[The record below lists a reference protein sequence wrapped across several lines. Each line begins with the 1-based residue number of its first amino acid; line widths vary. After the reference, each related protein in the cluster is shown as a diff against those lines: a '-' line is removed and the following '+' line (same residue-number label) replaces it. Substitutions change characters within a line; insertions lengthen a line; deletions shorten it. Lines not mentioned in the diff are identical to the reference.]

1 MSEKKNQHLVP
12 ACYLRNFEAD
22 VSEILKV
29 NPKFCGGIYINNNKL
44 TEKWNLRSVSHKSL
58 TKSYFYNLPED
69 DPKRPLI
76 ENYLS
81 IVESDYAKYIKQIID
96 EKVNNENLSFMSYF
110 VTLQFMRVEAFIDR
124 FQGTV
129 DKVAGWMDMYE
140 GNNNYKICLKDISKR
155 QLVKQ
160 DLGHVIHPHAVIIYN
175 KTNFPFITSD
185 NPVVR
190 RQINIADALQ
200 IIPRQYLS
208 ENANESVESA
218 CFFLPLSPKIAY
230 ISCELIKSSGNL
242 LYSERDLENIFYL
255 NYFSIV
261 NAYEKVFS
269 PIIEPMKCEVDL
281 VKILATK
288 NQTIVKIFTESKRV
302 ISSGTIE
309 DDTTFKISLR
319 INDIQKTQF
328 IEVGEQVKLVEVIEN
343 GQSIRGMRECK
354 VSAIDCEK
362 GLVTIESNIQLGI

>member
-22 VSEILKV
+22 VSEIRKV
-29 NPKFCGGIYINNNKL
+29 NPKFCSGIYINNNKL
-44 TEKWNLRSVSHKSL
+44 TGKWNLRSVLHKSL

-69 DPKRPLI
+69 DPERPLI

-81 IVESDYAKYIKQIID
+81 RVESDYVRYIKQII
-96 EKVNNENLSFMSYF
+96 EGKVNNENLSFMSYF

-124 FQGTV
+124 FQCAF

-140 GNNNYKICLKDISKR
+140 GNDKYKNALKDISKR
-155 QLVKQ
+155 QLAAY
-160 DLGHVIHPHAVIIYN
+160 DLGHIIHPHAVIIYN
-175 KTNFPFITSD
+175 DTNFPFITSD

-190 RQINIADALQ
+190 RQINISDALK
-200 IIPRQYLS
+200 IIPRKCLP
-208 ENANESVESA
+208 ENANESIESA
-218 CFFLPLSPKIAY
+218 CFFLPLSPKVAY

-242 LYSERDLENIFYL
+242 FYSESDLENIFYL

-281 VKILATK
+281 VKLLAIN
-288 NQTIVKIFTESKRV
+288 NQTIVKIYTESRRV
-302 ISSGTIE
+302 ISSGTIA
-309 DDTTFKISLR
+309 DDTDFKISLR
-319 INDIQKTQF
+319 LDDIQKTKI
-328 IEVGEQVKLVEVIEN
+328 IEDGEQVKLVEVIEN
-343 GQSIRGMRECK
+343 GQSIRCMRECK
-354 VSAIDCEK
+354 VSSIDYEN
-362 GLVTIESNIQLGI
+362 GLVTIESNIQLSI